1 MSRQSSGWSKTGAAV
16 IVVAV
21 IGAGAYLAHRAR
33 VANTPPPAPAAA
45 PAAAASAAP
54 SIRYPIAQ
62 AGSGPASAATA
73 PLPSLD
79 QSDTSVADTLAAL
92 AGGADLRALLVPR
105 QIIARIVATIDAL
118 PRHAIGSRI
127 LPLHTPQGAFIT
139 DQSGGATV
147 IGDRN
152 AVRYAPY
159 MRVVDSVDP
168 KMLVA
173 WYVRYY
179 PLFQQAYRQ
188 LGYPG
193 GYFNDRLIEV
203 IDNLLAAPDL
213 AQPPAVELQQGHYVY
228 VDPALESLSVGQ
240 KLLIRVGPADAA
252 RIKAK
257 LRAIRADLTG
267 AALPAAPVAH

>member
-1 MSRQSSGWSKTGAAV
+1 MSRQSSRWGRVGAAV

-21 IGAGAYLAHRAR
+21 LGAGAYLAHRAM

-45 PAAAASAAP
+45 PASTASAAP

-62 AGSGPASAATA
+62 AASGPASAVTT
-73 PLPSLD
+73 PLPALGR
-79 QSDTSVADTLAAL
+79 SDTPVADALAAL
-92 AGGADLRALLVPR
+92 ADGGDLRALLVPR

-118 PRHAIGSRI
+118 PRHAIGARI
-127 LPLHTPQGAFIT
+127 LPLHTPQGAFAI
-139 DQSGGATV
+139 DQTGGVTV

-152 AVRYAPY
+152 AERYAPY
-159 MRVVDSVDP
+159 MRVVDGVDP
-168 KMLVA
+168 KTLVA

-188 LGYPG
+188 LGYPK

-213 AQPPAVELQQGHYVY
+213 AQPPAVELQHGHYVY

-257 LRAIRADLTG
+257 LRAIRADLAG
-267 AALPAAPVAH
+267 KALPAAPPR

>member
-1 MSRQSSGWSKTGAAV
+1 MSRQSSGWSRAGAAV

-21 IGAGAYLAHRAR
+21 VGVGAYLAHRAM
-33 VANTPPPAPAAA
+33 VANTPPPAPAATSA
-45 PAAAASAAP
+45 SAASAAP
-54 SIRYPIAQ
+54 SIRHPIAQ
-62 AGSGPASAATA
+62 AASGPAAATTA
-73 PLPSLD
+73 PLPTLG

-127 LPLHTPQGAFIT
+127 LPLRTPQGAFVT
-139 DQSGGATV
+139 DQAGGATV

-152 AVRYAPY
+152 AERYAPY

-188 LGYPG
+188 LGYPK

-240 KLLIRVGPADAA
+240 KLLLRVGPADAA